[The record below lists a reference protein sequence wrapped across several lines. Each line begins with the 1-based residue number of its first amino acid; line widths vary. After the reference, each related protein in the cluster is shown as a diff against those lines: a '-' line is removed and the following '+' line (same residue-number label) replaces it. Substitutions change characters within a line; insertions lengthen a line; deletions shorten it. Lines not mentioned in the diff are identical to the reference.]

1 MSISANIHIKSGSK
15 AFVQDNGSF
24 CSVHVEPNPSH
35 YSHIAILLP
44 EYTTRE
50 QADAIAD
57 AINTA
62 VAVVA
67 AEAEQVA
74 A

>member
-1 MSISANIHIKSGSK
+1 MTISANIHIKSGSK

-24 CSVHVEPNPSH
+24 CSVHVEPNPNQ
-35 YSHIAILLP
+35 YSHIALLLP
-44 EYTTRE
+44 EYATLE
-50 QADAIAD
+50 QAHAIAD
-57 AINTA
+57 AINAA

-67 AEAEQVA
+67 AETEQVA